1 MEQQSRWTRL
11 PWQKLVSADASLIS
25 EDSANR
31 YCRQYFPS
39 KSGGKCRTVI
49 PCLGDA
55 CDDYGNISKSYMNNT
70 IRTTKY
76 TLLNFIPMNLFEQ
89 FHRAANLYFLFI
101 VVLNWVPVVEAFQ
114 KEITMIP
121 LIVVLTIIA
130 IKDAL
135 EDYRRYKFDKQI
147 NNMTTKVYRRK
158 HHMYIERCWKDVQV
172 GDFIRLSC
180 NEIIPADM
188 VLLYSSDPDGICHI
202 ETSNLDGE
210 TNLKQRYVVKG
221 FSEQDFEVN
230 PEQFTSKI
238 ECESPNNDLTR
249 FRGFM
254 EHNNRDRV
262 GLHKENLLLRGCT
275 VKNTETVVG
284 IVVYAGHETK
294 AMLNNTG
301 PRYKRSKL
309 ERRLNGD
316 ILWSVVLLLLMCLTT
331 AIGHG
336 LWLNNFAETPLFF
349 VPEPNGEHISP
360 PLAGFYM
367 FWTMIIVLQVL
378 IPISLYVSI
387 EIVKLGQIFF
397 IQNDLDLY
405 NEKLD
410 STIQCRALNITED
423 LGQIQYIFSDKT
435 GTLTENKMVFLRCSI
450 AGVEYSHEDNAK
462 RLELYQ
468 DVDSEDMKYQ
478 PQISPSPQ
486 SALNVESKFQH
497 DNQNCTSTNIHKSGD
512 SQEGL
517 KKQDIHCLRQV
528 AFSSKMEKEVVPD
541 PHLLKKFEL
550 LSSQNRSLNGFI
562 GSNSHEIA
570 YIMDF
575 FLALAICNTVVV
587 SSPTEPRQ
595 KAGIPCVGQTPLKS
609 FEEIKQLFQK
619 FSVQRFSSPLPNL
632 NDKPSPSGSSS
643 RLNIFN
649 KMRTSTPT
657 VVEEQESTSESE
669 KINFEKENKSSCQE
683 KSQQEMRSVDAT
695 FSFSIDPHCGIPVPG
710 ELNYEAESP
719 DEAALVHA
727 ARAYKCTLRFRTP
740 EHLTVDLFSVESLT
754 FQLLHILP
762 FDSVRKRMS
771 VVVRHPYTNQII
783 VYTKGADS
791 VIMDLLD
798 GSSKGKQQ
806 KRIKEQTQKHLDD
819 YAKDGLRTLCI
830 AKKTLTNSEYEEW
843 LKDHFL
849 AETSIDN
856 REQLLLESAL
866 KLETDLILLGAT
878 GIVDRLQEGVPE
890 TIEALQKAGI
900 KIWVLTG
907 DKQETAVN
915 IAYSCKL
922 LRPSD
927 KVFILNCTS
936 KDACEALISQILKII
951 EDNDPGASIGH
962 APNYSLVI
970 DGKTLEFALQKS
982 LEEMFLNLTIKCRA
996 VVCCRSAPLQK
1007 SQVVKLVRDKL
1018 NVMSLA
1024 IGDGAN
1030 DVSMIQVADVGIGI
1044 SGQEGMQA
1052 VMSSDFAISRF
1063 KHLSKLLLVH
1073 GHWCYTRLA
1082 NMILYFFYKNLAF
1095 VNLLLWYQIFC
1106 GFSGSTMTDYW
1117 ILIFFN
1123 LLFTSAPPIIYGIL
1137 DKDVSAETL
1146 LQLPELY
1153 RNSQASETYKTS
1165 TFWWTM
1171 LDSFYQS
1178 LICFF
1183 VPYFIYAD
1191 SDISVFS
1198 FGVPINTSA
1207 LLIILLHLVLESKS
1221 LTWIHAV
1228 LLIGSAL
1235 FYFVFALVF
1244 GVTCVNCNS
1253 PSNPYWIM
1261 EKHMSDPVFYC
1272 GCILT
1277 TVVALLPRLVY
1288 HCIQNSVYPTLIVKA
1303 AQLDKLTPEERNR
1316 EIEDWKFSQEA
1327 CCLLDPVDFLT
1338 NPSVDDS
1345 VSLKECSII
1354 SASCSLPLNDSFSM
1368 SIEDLGDVSVTIS
1381 DGIGTQKSSLRE
1393 TPADLP
1399 SAQLSQ
1405 PDSASTITNC

>member
-1 MEQQSRWTRL
+1 
-11 PWQKLVSADASLIS
+11 
-25 EDSANR
+25 
-31 YCRQYFPS
+31 
-39 KSGGKCRTVI
+39 
-49 PCLGDA
+49 
-55 CDDYGNISKSYMNNT
+55 
-70 IRTTKY
+70 
-76 TLLNFIPMNLFEQ
+76 
-89 FHRAANLYFLFI
+89 
-101 VVLNWVPVVEAFQ
+101 
-114 KEITMIP
+114 MIP

-284 IVVYAGHETK
+284 IVVYAGH
-294 AMLNNTG
+294 
-301 PRYKRSKL
+301 
-309 ERRLNGD
+309 
-316 ILWSVVLLLLMCLTT
+316 
-331 AIGHG
+331 G

-486 SALNVESKFQH
+486 SALNVE
-497 DNQNCTSTNIHKSGD
+497 T
-512 SQEGL
+512 
-517 KKQDIHCLRQV
+517 
-528 AFSSKMEKEVVPD
+528 
-541 PHLLKKFEL
+541 
-550 LSSQNRSLNGFI
+550 
-562 GSNSHEIA
+562 
-570 YIMDF
+570 
-575 FLALAICNTVVV
+575 ICNTVVV

-1052 VMSSDFAISRF
+1052 
-1063 KHLSKLLLVH
+1063 
-1073 GHWCYTRLA
+1073 
-1082 NMILYFFYKNLAF
+1082 F

-1153 RNSQASETYKTS
+1153 RNSQASE
-1165 TFWWTM
+1165 
-1171 LDSFYQS
+1171 
-1178 LICFF
+1178 
-1183 VPYFIYAD
+1183 IYAD

>member
-1 MEQQSRWTRL
+1 MEEQPRWTRL
-11 PWQKLVSADASLIS
+11 PWQKLVSAEASLIS
-25 EDSANR
+25 EEPANR
-31 YCRQYFPS
+31 YCRTYFPS
-39 KSGGKCRTVI
+39 KSGGKCRTVL

-254 EHNNRDRV
+254 EHNSRDRV

-331 AIGHG
+331 AIGKTVTQI
-336 LWLNNFAETPLFF
+336 N
-349 VPEPNGEHISP
+349 I
-360 PLAGFYM
+360 
-367 FWTMIIVLQVL
+367 VL

-397 IQNDLDLY
+397 IQNDIDLY

-468 DVDSEDMKYQ
+468 DVDSDDMKYQ

-486 SALNVESKFQH
+486 SALNVERKSLH
-497 DNQNCTSTNIHKSGD
+497 DNQNCTSTNIQKSGYN
-512 SQEGL
+512 QEGL
-517 KKQDIHCLRQV
+517 KKQDVHCLRQV

-541 PHLLKKFEL
+541 PRLLKKFEL

-632 NDKPSPSGSSS
+632 NDQPSPSGSSS

-649 KMRTSTPT
+649 KIRTSAPT
-657 VVEEQESTSESE
+657 VVEEQESASESE
-669 KINFEKENKSSCQE
+669 KSNFEKENKSSCQE
-683 KSQQEMRSVDAT
+683 KSQKEMRSVDAT
-695 FSFSIDPHCGIPVPG
+695 FSFSVDPHCGLPVSG

-727 ARAYKCTLRFRTP
+727 ARAYKCTLRSRTP

-806 KRIKEQTQKHLDD
+806 KRIKEQTQKHLND

-830 AKKTLTNSEYEEW
+830 AKKVNSFFEW

-927 KVFILNCTS
+927 KVFTLNCTS
-936 KDACEALISQILKII
+936 KDACEALISQILKNI
-951 EDNDPGASIGH
+951 EDNDSGTSVCQ

-970 DGKTLEFALQKS
+970 DGKTLEFTLQKS

-996 VVCCRSAPLQK
+996 VVCCRSTPLQK

-1018 NVMSLA
+1018 KVMSLA

-1052 VMSSDFAISRF
+1052 VMSSDFAVSRF

-1095 VNLLLWYQIFC
+1095 VNLLLWYQLFC

-1153 RNSQASETYKTS
+1153 RNSQASETYNTS

-1183 VPYFIYAD
+1183 VPYFP
-1191 SDISVFS
+1191 FS
-1198 FGVPINTSA
+1198 KENFLWTFCM
-1207 LLIILLHLVLESKS
+1207 
-1221 LTWIHAV
+1221 TWIHAV
-1228 LLIGSAL
+1228 ILIGSAL

-1253 PSNPYWIM
+1253 PSNTYWIM

-1277 TVVALLPRLVY
+1277 TVLALLPRLAY

-1316 EIEDWKFSQEA
+1316 EIEEWKFSQDA

-1368 SIEDLGDVSVTIS
+1368 SIEDLGDVSVTVS

-1405 PDSASTITNC
+1405 PDSDSVITNC